1 MTYLKKILVLL
12 AALTALGA
20 ATPALAA
27 LQVDVTQGNAQP
39 LPIAIPDFLPGGGG
53 DPQAGPNIAGVVR
66 ADLERSGLFRPLDQK
81 GFVEH
86 ITDINKVPTF
96 TSWRSITA
104 QGLVTGQVTQQPDGR
119 LRVDFRLWDVFGES
133 QMLGLQFFSTPENWR
148 RIAHMVSDAI
158 YERVTG
164 EKGYFDTRIVFI
176 AESGPATKR
185 VKRLAIMDEDG
196 ANPIFLTTGSYM
208 VLTPRFNPTAQMIA
222 YMSYIGTKPRVYL
235 FDIETGKQEMLGNFP
250 NMTFSPRFSPDGNEV
265 ALTLETAGNSDIY
278 LMDLRTRAVKRLTTD
293 PAIDTAPSFSPD
305 GKQIAFESDR
315 GGGQQIYVMNVDG
328 SNQRRISFSPGANGT
343 PVWSPRGDLLAFTK
357 RTGDVFHIGVMRPDG
372 SGERLIS
379 SGGKDEGPT
388 WAPNG
393 RVLMFSRESSRGAQI
408 WSVDITG
415 RNERRVLT
423 PGSASDPAWSPLI
436 Q

>member
-1 MTYLKKILVLL
+1 MKRFFAVF
-12 AALTALGA
+12 AFLGA
-20 ATPALAA
+20 ICASQPALAA
-27 LQVDVTQGNAQP
+27 LSVDVTRGVPQP
-39 LPIAIPDFLPGGGG
+39 LPIAIPDFIG
-53 DPQAGPNIAGVVR
+53 DPQAGANIAGVVR

-86 ITDINKVPTF
+86 ITNINAVPNF
-96 TSWRSITA
+96 QSWRAITA
-104 QGLVTGQVTQQPDGR
+104 QGLVAGQVVQQPDGR

-133 QMLGLQFFSTPENWR
+133 QMEGKSFTTTPENWR

-158 YERVTG
+158 YERITG

-176 AESGPATKR
+176 SESGPATRR

-196 ANPIFLTTGSYM
+196 ANPIFLTRGDYM

-222 YMSYIGTKPRVYL
+222 YMSYIGTKPKVYL
-235 FDIETGKQEMLGNFP
+235 FDIETGRQEALGNFP
-250 NMTFSPRFSPDGNEV
+250 NMTFSPRFSPDGNRV
-265 ALTLETAGNSDIY
+265 AITLETGGNSDIY
-278 LMDLRTRAVKRLTTD
+278 VMDLRSRAVQRLTTD

-305 GKQIAFESDR
+305 GRQIAFESDR
-315 GGGQQIYVMNVDG
+315 GGSKQIYVMNADG
-328 SNQRRISFSPGANGT
+328 SGQHRISFGTGENGT

-357 RTGDVFHIGVMRPDG
+357 QQGSHFAIGVMHPDG
-372 SGERLIS
+372 SGERMLTNAYH
-379 SGGKDEGPT
+379 DEGPT

-393 RVLMFSRESSRGAQI
+393 RVMMFTRSGPGGRSDQI
-408 WSVDITG
+408 YSIDITG